1 MANEQNSPD
10 PYQRGI
16 AGNDMQQAKRVD
28 DKLEADPALVD
39 SPVRSG
45 RIVLYAIAIA
55 VVLGA
60 LFYGFNNS
68 TGPTETSSTASKST
82 SSSTALNNNSKPP
95 VAPGVRDVTP
105 NAQRGVTTGAAPAES
120 TPATPQSGNTATP
133 GAANK

>member
-16 AGNDMQQAKRVD
+16 VGNDMQQAKRVD
-28 DKLEADPALVD
+28 DKLQADPALVD
-39 SPVRSG
+39 GPARG

-60 LFYGFNNS
+60 LFYGFNSS

-120 TPATPQSGNTATP
+120 TSATPQSGNMATP
-133 GAANK
+133 GAAK